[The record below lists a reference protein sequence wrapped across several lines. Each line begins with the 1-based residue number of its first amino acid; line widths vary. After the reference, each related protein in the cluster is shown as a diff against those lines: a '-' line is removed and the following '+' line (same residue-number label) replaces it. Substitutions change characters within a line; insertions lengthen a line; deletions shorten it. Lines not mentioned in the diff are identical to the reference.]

1 MNQVKNVIDIL
12 NSLEGIEYGWM
23 DIEKNT
29 HINTDKGYKKKRT
42 WASGEPRYAPERAL
56 CMPQSSLI
64 PSTGPIHRTSMI

>member
-29 HINTDKGYKKKRT
+29 YLSADKG
-42 WASGEPRYAPERAL
+42 
-56 CMPQSSLI
+56 
-64 PSTGPIHRTSMI
+64 